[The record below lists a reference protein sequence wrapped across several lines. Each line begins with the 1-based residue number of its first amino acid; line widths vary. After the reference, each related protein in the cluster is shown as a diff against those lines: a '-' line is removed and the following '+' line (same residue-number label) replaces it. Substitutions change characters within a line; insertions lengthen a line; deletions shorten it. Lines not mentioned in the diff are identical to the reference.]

1 MVRFIEASQMN
12 RAVAFDYEFN
22 LVKQRD
28 EEVDDRVRAVLSKR
42 GDQVL
47 ARIMLDPE
55 GSIFLGGGC
64 KDNISKGENF
74 SL

>member
-28 EEVDDRVRAVLSKR
+28 KEVDDRVRAVLSER

-47 ARIMLDPE
+47 A
-55 GSIFLGGGC
+55 
-64 KDNISKGENF
+64 
-74 SL
+74 